1 MHCYRHLEKQ
11 QMSLFK
17 CMNNFPE
24 YKITKTPVLI
34 LSTPRTGSTVLGMYI
49 KSICENTDIV
59 YWSEPDDTND
69 LSKFLKFFQYSKY
82 FILKTHYINLHRYGT
97 DVVDYLLNE
106 TYKIRI
112 RRKDFVKQVASLHI
126 AIVRNN
132 GYHFRNKDQLNL
144 VDTIPIDIAHIQ
156 KHIDY
161 LKNANSLLDTAPVKF
176 DLDLYY
182 EDLPEIND
190 SGFYITPKPS
200 NYSELLDTIK
210 KLVDID
216 GPA

>member
-1 MHCYRHLEKQ
+1 M
-11 QMSLFK
+11 
-17 CMNNFPE
+17 

-49 KSICENTDIV
+49 KSLCEKDIL
-59 YWSEPDDTND
+59 YWPEPDDTGHLD
-69 LSKFLKFFQYSKY
+69 KFLKYFEYSKY

-97 DVVDYLLNE
+97 EVSDYLLNQ

-112 RRKDFVKQVASLHI
+112 RRKDFVKQIASLHT

-132 GYHFRNKDQLNL
+132 GYHFRNKDQLNFS
-144 VDTIPIDIAHIQ
+144 DTIPINVDHIQ
-156 KHIDY
+156 THIEY
-161 LKNANSLLDTAPVKF
+161 LKNANAMLDTAPVDF

-182 EDLPEIND
+182 EDLPTID
-190 SGFYITPKPS
+190 DAGFYITPKPS
-200 NYSELLDTIK
+200 NYDELLYTIK
-210 KLVDID
+210 KLVEDN